1 MKKRLLC
8 LLLAALMLL
17 SMLTACSK
25 PPAQEETPKDAPSES
40 TDDPSAPASETSD
53 EIELSAVGL
62 DHDRAGLP
70 RLRGK
75 PRQSTVGIA
84 FGNEHLIDRAP
95 GGQRLRQSVAA
106 LENVIGVVALFRRC
120 ERAAL
125 RIVTPEILSA
135 FLIIPHGSL
144 SSTQ

>member
-53 EIELSAVGL
+53 EISPAPDLSGRTITLLTTDTWVQGITL
-62 DHDRAGLP
+62 SSILP
-70 RLRGK
+70 RFQQIEERTGCK
-75 PRQSTVGIA
+75 IVWET
-84 FGNEHLIDRAP
+84 AP
-95 GGQRLRQSVAA
+95 S
-106 LENVIGVVALFRRC
+106 
-120 ERAAL
+120 
-125 RIVTPEILSA
+125 
-135 FLIIPHGSL
+135 GSD
-144 SSTQ
+144 

>member
-53 EIELSAVGL
+53 EISPAPDLSGRTITLLTTDTWV
-62 DHDRAGLP
+62 
-70 RLRGK
+70 
-75 PRQSTVGIA
+75 QGIRCPA
-84 FGNEHLIDRAP
+84 FFPASSRSKSA
-95 GGQRLRQSVAA
+95 
-106 LENVIGVVALFRRC
+106 
-120 ERAAL
+120 RAARSSGRPL
-125 RIVTPEILSA
+125 PAAATMTP
-135 FLIIPHGSL
+135 
-144 SSTQ
+144 SSRPV